1 MIYAFGKYI
10 FMISCYIAKN
20 KKIIATVYSLYD
32 LTKFTFQVSNNLGII
47 QYINNYINKKEKK
60 ILFLEY
66 TNIKCGLET
75 KSGSNSENENC
86 NDNNG
91 DYLNINII

>member
-1 MIYAFGKYI
+1 MIYVFGKYI

-20 KKIIATVYSLYD
+20 KKIIMTAYSLYD
-32 LTKFTFQVSNNLGII
+32 FTKFTFQVSNNLGII

-66 TNIKCGLET
+66 TNIKCDLYVESIS
-75 KSGSNSENENC
+75 KSENG
-86 NDNNG
+86 D
-91 DYLNINII
+91 DYLNISII

>member
-10 FMISCYIAKN
+10 FMISCYVAKN
-20 KKIIATVYSLYD
+20 KKIITTVYSLYD
-32 LTKFTFQVSNNLGII
+32 FTKFTFQVSNALGII

-66 TNIKCGLET
+66 TNIKCELDTEN
-75 KSGSNSENENC
+75 SLISENEN
-86 NDNNG
+86 
-91 DYLNINII
+91 DYLNISIL